1 MSTGVRGA
9 KSKSEADRARESQ
22 SKVIEAQNKELQEL
36 RHQQSIAGKGVD
48 ESVQK
53 GKDFAKEVIGTGLGR
68 LGTDKDVT
76 GVLSQYASQAANLQN
91 RAKQSADIRQVT
103 DPAAQMGDIEAR
115 LRSVADQGLSSQE
128 SQMMRE
134 KAFEDANRSTQ
145 TASRRM
151 QALLGSS
158 GVKGATA
165 GRQLLDIEAAG
176 AQNKTNLSRDIFL
189 QSEQVRRQGI
199 NDLAQFGISRG
210 NLSNQS
216 AQIGVNR
223 DIAMEN
229 AANARLGMAGDALS
243 QSANALAQ
251 VKTFDL
257 SQLAKEKDIQMQSVA
272 GFMQIGQADR
282 AAALNSQAVARQNV
296 SSGGGMSVICTELWR
311 RGKVS
316 TGIKNGVHF
325 MSRKIDRNIYEGY
338 LRWAIPVVKLMQRS
352 RLFAY
357 CVEKLAIPVM
367 HHMIGNPTKFGKL
380 MFKLGFGLSKLL
392 RTR

>member
-1 MSTGVRGA
+1 MSRGE
-9 KSKSEADRARESQ
+9 SKQTTAQKQVSDQDRRIQ
-22 SKVIEAQNKELQEL
+22 QMQQQLDQQAQAA
-36 RHQQSIAGKGVD
+36 QQSSQGVD
-48 ESVQK
+48 QTVQK

-91 RAKQSADIRQVT
+91 RAKQSANIRQVT

-282 AAALNSQAVARQNV
+282 AAALNAQAVAKQNV
-296 SSGGGMSVICTELWR
+296 SGGGGMSVICTELWR

-338 LRWAIPVVKLMQRS
+338 LRWATPVVKLMQKS
-352 RLFAY
+352 RLFSY